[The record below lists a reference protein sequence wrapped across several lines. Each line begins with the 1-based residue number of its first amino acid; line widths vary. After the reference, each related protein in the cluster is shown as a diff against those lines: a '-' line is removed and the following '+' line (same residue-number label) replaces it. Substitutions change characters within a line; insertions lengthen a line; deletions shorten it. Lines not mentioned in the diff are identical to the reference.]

1 MRALNSKLL
10 RPSLYVT
17 SLLIAFSLLN
27 GCALHQRLAQQE
39 GRVKQA
45 RGLIEQKQ
53 EGFEAATKSAQHRA
67 QAQQVAKPWLMG
79 RAIPLAR
86 EVTLPPA
93 LRGKIDTTLMY
104 RDGKVDL
111 PSLADRITQATQI
124 PVRIKP
130 DALLPAEHFLP
141 RLSTAAVQTVSTAL
155 TQGQAPMGTRPL
167 PEVLDIVSRRL
178 GVLWRYH
185 DRALEFYRTET
196 RVFDVR
202 ALTLSAQADARLGR
216 TANSKSGGFD
226 NSSRTSLVASDQHV
240 LLAIKERLEPFLS
253 RAAII
258 AAQPGASTSIVVTDT
273 PEVLKEV
280 AQYLERENRILTR
293 RVRLI
298 FEEITLV
305 THQDAEFGLDWDT
318 LWEHGKLAASLSSS
332 LAGTAVTGV
341 TAKLGALPSASVRSQ
356 AVLNALSKYGTVL
369 RHVTIPVLTL
379 NRRPVTHAVRTTF
392 SYIDQVKSTQHAEA
406 GHASTRTGLGS
417 VSVSQK
423 EETVGAFLTLVP
435 DAQENGQVLLSVAYD
450 NTVAQPLKSVVVGD
464 PGSRLQIQQITIDGH
479 GTVQQIAL
487 KTGQPML
494 ISGFDSKQDESDRS
508 RLTPESP
515 LVLGGS
521 DRARQSRTATLI
533 MVTAQV
539 EEGI

>member
-1 MRALNSKLL
+1 MSLL
-10 RPSLYVT
+10 RMSWASVCTRGSVVTLLAVLTGCTLADRIKQQDARVQETRSILDQKRENFESLT
-17 SLLIAFSLLN
+17 RSSHL
-27 GCALHQRLAQQE
+27 
-39 GRVKQA
+39 
-45 RGLIEQKQ
+45 
-53 EGFEAATKSAQHRA
+53 RA
-67 QAQQVAKPWLMG
+67 QAQNVAKPWLMG
-79 RAIPLAR
+79 RAVPLGR

-93 LRGKIDTTLMY
+93 LRSTIDTTLMY
-104 RDGKVDL
+104 RQGKVDL
-111 PSLADRITQATQI
+111 TTIAERISQATNI

-130 DALLPAEHFLP
+130 EALLPPDHFLP
-141 RLSTAAVQTVSTAL
+141 RLSTATAQNASA
-155 TQGQAPMGTRPL
+155 TTATAQFPMGPKPL
-167 PEVLDIVSRRL
+167 PEVLDILSRRL

-202 ALTLSAQADARLGR
+202 ALTLSSHADARLGR
-216 TANSKSGGFD
+216 TANSKTGGFD

-240 LLAIKERLEPFLS
+240 LLAIKQRLEPFLT

-273 PEVLKEV
+273 PEVLGEISR
-280 AQYLERENRILTR
+280 YLEKENRILTR

-305 THQDAEFGLDWDT
+305 THQDAEFGLDWNT
-318 LWEHGKLAASLSSS
+318 LWEQGKIAASLTST
-332 LAGTAVTGV
+332 LAGATIAGA
-341 TAKLGALPSASVRSQ
+341 TAKLGVMPSSAIRSQ
-356 AVLNALSKYGTVL
+356 AVLRALSKYGTVS

-392 SYIDQVKSTQHAEA
+392 SYIDQVKSTQGSEMSHSSPR
-406 GHASTRTGLGS
+406 GGGGS

-464 PGSRLQIQQITIDGH
+464 PGSQLQIQQITIDGH

-487 KTGQPML
+487 QTGQPML
-494 ISGFDSKQDESDRS
+494 ISGFDSTQDESERS
-508 RLTPESP
+508 RLTPETP
-515 LVLGGS
+515 MLLGGAN
-521 DRARQSRTATLI
+521 RAKQSRTATLI

-539 EEGI
+539 EEGL

>member
-1 MRALNSKLL
+1 MSDCIKRVLN
-10 RPSLYVT
+10 VC
-17 SLLIAFSLLN
+17 I
-27 GCALHQRLAQQE
+27 GC
-39 GRVKQA
+39 V
-45 RGLIEQKQ
+45 GLIFIVALVGCTLNNRMQQQDARVQDARSLIDQKK
-53 EGFEAATKSAQHRA
+53 ENFEAAARSAQSRVRA
-67 QAQQVAKPWLMG
+67 QNVSKPWLMG
-79 RAIPLAR
+79 RAVPLGR
-86 EVTLPPA
+86 EVTLPAA
-93 LRGKIDTTLMY
+93 LRSTIDTTLMY
-104 RDGKVDL
+104 RQGKVDL
-111 PSLADRITQATQI
+111 TTFAERITQATNI

-130 DALLPAEHFLP
+130 EALLPADHFLP
-141 RLSTAAVQTVSTAL
+141 RLSTATVQTSNTIGVEA
-155 TQGQAPMGTRPL
+155 QFPMGPRPL
-167 PEVLDIVSRRL
+167 PVVLDILSRRL

-202 ALTLSAQADARLGR
+202 ALTLSSHADARLGR
-216 TANSKSGGFD
+216 TANSKTGGFD

-240 LLAIKERLEPFLS
+240 LIAIKQRLEPFLT

-273 PEVLKEV
+273 PEVLSEISR
-280 AQYLERENRILTR
+280 YLERENRILTR

-318 LWEHGKLAASLSSS
+318 LWEQGKVAATLSSS
-332 LAGTAVTGV
+332 LSGAPIAGATATLS
-341 TAKLGALPSASVRSQ
+341 AMPSAAVRTQ
-356 AVLNALSKYGTVL
+356 AMLKALSKYGTVL

-392 SYIDQVKSTQHAEA
+392 SYIDQVKSTQGIES
-406 GHASTRTGLGS
+406 GLTTTRPGLGS

-487 KTGQPML
+487 QTGQPML
-494 ISGFDSKQDESDRS
+494 ISGFDSKHDESERG
-508 RLTPESP
+508 RLTPDAP

-521 DRARQSRTATLI
+521 DRAKQSRTATLI
-533 MVTAQV
+533 IVTAQV
-539 EEGI
+539 EEGL

>member
-1 MRALNSKLL
+1 MKSINRQSHDTCRRVILTIIS
-10 RPSLYVT
+10 
-17 SLLIAFSLLN
+17 FSFLN
-27 GCALHQRLAQQE
+27 GCALYERIERQE
-39 GRVKQA
+39 ARVKQS
-45 RGLIEQKQ
+45 RGLIEQTQ
-53 EGFEAATKSAQHRA
+53 EGFESATKSTRDRIRA
-67 QAQQVAKPWLMG
+67 QRVEKPWLMG
-79 RAIPLAR
+79 RAVALAR
-86 EVTLPPA
+86 EVTLPHA
-93 LRGKIDTTLMY
+93 LRTKIDTTLMY

-130 DALLPAEHFLP
+130 EALLPADHFLP
-141 RLSTAAVQTVSTAL
+141 RLSKAAVQTAGTTMTHGHV
-155 TQGQAPMGTRPL
+155 PMGPRPL

-178 GVLWRYH
+178 GVLWRYR

-202 ALTLSAQADARLGR
+202 ALTLSAHADARLGR
-216 TANSKSGGFD
+216 TVSSKSGGFD

-240 LLAIKERLEPFLS
+240 LLAINQRLEPFLT

-273 PEVLKEV
+273 PDVLNEI

-293 RVRLI
+293 RVRLV

-318 LWEHGKLAASLSSS
+318 LWEQGKLAASLSST
-332 LAGTAVTGV
+332 LAATSVNGV

-356 AVLNALSKYGTVL
+356 AVLRALSKYGTVL

-392 SYIDQVKSTQHAEA
+392 SYIDQVKSTQSSEN
-406 GHASTRTGLGS
+406 GHAAPRSGLGS

-464 PGSRLQIQQITIDGH
+464 PGSRLQIQQVTIDGH
-479 GTVQQIAL
+479 GTVQQVAL

-494 ISGFDSKQDESDRS
+494 ISGFDSKQDESDQS

-515 LVLGGS
+515 LILGGS
-521 DRARQSRTATLI
+521 SRAKQSRTATLI

>member
-1 MRALNSKLL
+1 MMVSQRNTAARMLRASSLFVLL
-10 RPSLYVT
+10 SALAACTLQKRMQQQDSHVQEAQN
-17 SLLIAFSLLN
+17 LI
-27 GCALHQRLAQQE
+27 
-39 GRVKQA
+39 KQT
-45 RGLIEQKQ
+45 K
-53 EGFEAATKSAQHRA
+53 EGFESATRSAKKRKLA
-67 QAQQVAKPWLMG
+67 QNVQKPWLMG
-79 RAIPLAR
+79 RAVPLGR
-86 EVTLPPA
+86 EVTLPLA

-104 RDGKVDL
+104 RNGKVDL
-111 PSLADRITQATQI
+111 STLAERITQATNI

-130 DALLPAEHFLP
+130 EALLPVEHFLP
-141 RLSTAAVQTVSTAL
+141 RLSTAAAQVSTTTL
-155 TQGQAPMGTRPL
+155 TQAQFPMGQRPL
-167 PEVLDIVSRRL
+167 PEVLDILTRRL
-178 GVLWRYH
+178 GVQWRFH

-202 ALTLSAQADARLGR
+202 ALTLSAQTDARLGR
-216 TANSKSGGFD
+216 TANSKTGGFD

-240 LLAIKERLEPFLS
+240 LQAIKQRLEPFLT

-273 PEVLKEV
+273 PEVLGEISR
-280 AQYLERENRILTR
+280 YLERENRVLTR

-305 THQDAEFGLDWDT
+305 THRDAEFGLDWDS
-318 LWEHGKLAASLSSS
+318 LWEQGKMAASLSST
-332 LAGTAVTGV
+332 LAGAPIAAASAT
-341 TAKLGALPSASVRSQ
+341 LSGAPTNALRSQ
-356 AVLNALSKYGTVL
+356 TVLRALSKYGTVL

-392 SYIDQVKSTQHAEA
+392 SYIDQVKSTQSADPA
-406 GHASTRTGLGS
+406 LISARTGSSS

-487 KTGQPML
+487 QTGQPML
-494 ISGFDSKQDESDRS
+494 ISGFDSKHDESDRS
-508 RLTPESP
+508 RLAPEAP
-515 LVLGGS
+515 LALGGS
-521 DRARQSRTATLI
+521 DRAKQARTATLI

-539 EEGI
+539 EEGL

>member
-1 MRALNSKLL
+1 MRFMTMSGISLCTRGVVVIPLALLTGC
-10 RPSLYVT
+10 SLVDRIKQQDVRVQEAQ
-17 SLLIAFSLLN
+17 SLID
-27 GCALHQRLAQQE
+27 
-39 GRVKQA
+39 
-45 RGLIEQKQ
+45 QKK
-53 EGFEAATKSAQHRA
+53 ENFELSTRSTLQRA
-67 QAQQVAKPWLMG
+67 QAQNVAKPWLMG
-79 RAIPLAR
+79 RAVPLGR

-93 LRGKIDTTLMY
+93 LRSTIDTTMMY
-104 RDGKVDL
+104 RQGKVDL
-111 PSLADRITQATQI
+111 SLLAERITQATSI
-124 PVRIKP
+124 AVRIKP
-130 DALLPAEHFLP
+130 EALLPPEHFLP
-141 RLSTAAVQTVSTAL
+141 RLSTATA
-155 TQGQAPMGTRPL
+155 QNSSASINAAQFPMGPRPL
-167 PEVLDIVSRRL
+167 PEVLDILSKRL

-202 ALTLSAQADARLGR
+202 ALTLSAHADARLGR
-216 TANSKSGGFD
+216 TANSKTGGFD
-226 NSSRTSLVASDQHV
+226 NSSRTSLVALDKHV
-240 LLAIKERLEPFLS
+240 LLAIKERLEPFLT

-273 PEVLKEV
+273 PEVLSEI

-305 THQDAEFGLDWDT
+305 THQDAEFGLDWDS
-318 LWEHGKLAASLSSS
+318 LWEHGKIAASLSST
-332 LAGTAVTGV
+332 LGGVPIAGA
-341 TAKLGALPSASVRSQ
+341 TAKLGGMPSAAIRSQ
-356 AVLNALSKYGTVL
+356 AVLRALSKYGTVL

-392 SYIDQVKSTQHAEA
+392 SYIDQVKSTQSAEM
-406 GHASTRTGLGS
+406 SLSPTRGGVGS

-464 PGSRLQIQQITIDGH
+464 PGSQLQIQQITIDGH
-479 GTVQQIAL
+479 GTVQQVAL

-494 ISGFDSKQDESDRS
+494 ISGFDSTQNESEQS
-508 RLTPESP
+508 RLTPETP
-515 LVLGGS
+515 MLLGGAN
-521 DRARQSRTATLI
+521 RAKQSRTVTVI

-539 EEGI
+539 EEGL